1 MEPLF
6 LDTNLIIR
14 FLTRDDPEQ
23 AARAYDAFQQAEAG
37 RLTLV
42 STEGVVVEAVQVLS
56 SKQLYNLPRAVI
68 RDQVTDILQ
77 VRGLEVPDRDTLLRA
92 LVLYAVT
99 NLDFVDVLILAQ
111 MERRG
116 ITTVL
121 SFDRGFDRIEGITR
135 REP

>member
-68 RDQVTDILQ
+68 RDQLTDILQ

>member
-14 FLTRDDPEQ
+14 YLTRDDPEQ
-23 AARAYDAFQQAEAG
+23 AAHDAFQQAEAG
-37 RLTLV
+37 TLALV

-56 SKQLYNLPRAVI
+56 SKRLYNLPRAAV
-68 RDQVTDILQ
+68 REQLTDIFQ
-77 VRGLEVPDRDTLLRA
+77 IRGLEVPDRDTLVRA
-92 LVLYAVT
+92 SDLYATT
-99 NLDFVDVLILAQ
+99 NLDFVDVLIGAP

-116 ITTVL
+116 VATVL

>member
-14 FLTRDDPEQ
+14 FLTPDDPEQ

-37 RLTLV
+37 TLTLV

-99 NLDFVDVLILAQ
+99 NLDFVDVLILTH